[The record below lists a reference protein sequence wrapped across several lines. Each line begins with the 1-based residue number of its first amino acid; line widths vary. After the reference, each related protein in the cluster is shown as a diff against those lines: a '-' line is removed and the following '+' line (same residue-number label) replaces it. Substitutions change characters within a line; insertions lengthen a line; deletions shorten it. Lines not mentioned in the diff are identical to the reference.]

1 MVPRMSES
9 AGDLAFKRALSAEI
23 LASERLRARVL
34 AVLLAVVLVVELG
47 VFALMR
53 EDVETFLQRPMSL
66 WLPLYIFGPFLTY
79 ECVVLLVLRRF
90 AALGREPPNFA
101 RYANT
106 VIETSLPTVII
117 YIASHYMSPETA
129 FGTWPAQFY
138 FVFIAAATLRLN
150 FVLPMFTGVVA
161 ASQYMILAASLL
173 PLSASAA
180 DPVLTVIYHASKSV
194 VMLVVGV
201 VAGLVALRLR
211 DKFVSAAHEA
221 VARERV
227 TNLFGQHVS
236 PAVVERLLDRTQGE
250 GGEVREVC
258 VMFLDIRDFT
268 ANARV
273 RRPPEVVEYL
283 NDAFAFMITAVDRHN
298 GIINKFLGDG
308 FMAVFGAPLDDP
320 QATHHAVAAA
330 REILDEI
337 DRRGGVTQGPDG
349 QSWPL
354 FVRIGVHTGLAVTG
368 NVGSPQRKE
377 FTVIGDVVNFASRLE
392 QLNKEHGSRLLVSE
406 AVMAAL
412 PAGTVPA
419 TLLGAVTVKSY
430 AEPIRVW
437 RLDQ

>member
-1 MVPRMSES
+1 M
-9 AGDLAFKRALSAEI
+9 
-23 LASERLRARVL
+23 
-34 AVLLAVVLVVELG
+34 
-47 VFALMR
+47 
-53 EDVETFLQRPMSL
+53 
-66 WLPLYIFGPFLTY
+66 
-79 ECVVLLVLRRF
+79 
-90 AALGREPPNFA
+90 
-101 RYANT
+101 
-106 VIETSLPTVII
+106 
-117 YIASHYMSPETA
+117 ASHYMSPSAA
-129 FGTWPAQFY
+129 FGTWPSLFY
-138 FVFIAAATLRLN
+138 FVFIVAATLRLN

-161 ASQYMILAASLL
+161 AVEYMVLAAAIL
-173 PLSASAA
+173 PLSISASEA
-180 DPVLTVIYHASKSV
+180 VLTPLFHASKSAI
-194 VMLVVGV
+194 MLIVGV
-201 VAGLVALRLR
+201 VAGLVSLRLR
-211 DKFVSAAHEA
+211 DKFVAAAHEA

-236 PAVVERLLDRTQGE
+236 PAVVERLLDRTQSE

-268 ANARV
+268 ANARA

-283 NDAFAFMITAVDRHN
+283 NEAFAFMIAAVDRHN

-308 FMAVFGAPLDDP
+308 FMAVFGAPLEDP
-320 QATHHAVAAA
+320 QATYHAVAAA

-354 FVRIGVHTGLAVTG
+354 FVRIGIHAGRAVTG

-392 QLNKEHGSRLLVSE
+392 QLNKEHGSRLLVSD

-412 PAGTVPA
+412 PAGSVPA
-419 TLLGAVTVKSY
+419 TLLGDVTVKSY

>member
-1 MVPRMSES
+1 MIKP
-9 AGDLAFKRALSAEI
+9 AADLAFDRALSAEI

-34 AVLLAVVLVVELG
+34 AVLLASVLVIEL
-47 VFALMR
+47 VIFALVR
-53 EDVETFLQRPMSL
+53 EQVEQLTHRPMSP
-66 WLPLYIFGPFLTY
+66 WLPLYIFGPFLAY
-79 ECVVLLVLRRF
+79 ECIVLLVLRRF
-90 AALGREPPNFA
+90 AALGREPPKFA
-101 RYANT
+101 RFANT

-117 YIASHYMSPETA
+117 YIANHYMSPEAA
-129 FGTWPAQFY
+129 FGTWPSLFY
-138 FVFIAAATLRLN
+138 FVFIVAATLRLN
-150 FVLPMFTGVVA
+150 FVLPMFTGAVA
-161 ASQYMILAASLL
+161 AAEYMILAAYLL
-173 PLSASAA
+173 PLSASAT

-194 VMLVVGV
+194 IMLIVGV
-201 VAGLVALRLR
+201 VAGLVSLRLR
-211 DKFVSAAHEA
+211 DKFVHAAHEA

-236 PAVVERLLDRTQGE
+236 PAVVERLLDRSQGE
-250 GGEVREVC
+250 AGEIREVC

-268 ANARV
+268 VNARA

-283 NDAFAFMITAVDRHN
+283 NEAFAFMIAAVDRHN

-320 QATHHAVAAA
+320 QSTHHAVAAA

-337 DRRGGVTQGPDG
+337 DRRGGVAQGPDG
-349 QSWPL
+349 RTWPL
-354 FVRIGVHTGLAVTG
+354 FVRIGVHAGQAVTG

-412 PAGTVPA
+412 PAGSIPA
-419 TLLGAVTVKSY
+419 TLLGDVTIKSY